1 MGLRN
6 VLKHGD
12 KALLRIS
19 REVTDFDA
27 RLHSLLDD
35 LKETNDYNE
44 GMGLA
49 APQVGILR
57 RAIVVTDISGAED
70 VTIELVNPEIISYS
84 DETEEEVEGCLSV
97 PDVWAMVKRPKYVKV
112 KAQDR
117 SGKPFELD
125 VSDNFLARAVQHEI
139 DHLNGQ
145 LFTKLAGKYLSEK
158 EIEEVM
164 FARERELSKR
174 RKEAKAAAGSR
185 RVRSW

>member
-12 KALLRIS
+12 KALLRVS
-19 REVTDFDA
+19 REVTNFDV

-57 RAIVVTDISGAED
+57 RAVVVTDISGVED
-70 VTIELVNPEIISYS
+70 VTIELVNPEIISLS
-84 DETEEEVEGCLSV
+84 EETEEVAEGCLSV
-97 PDVWAMVKRPKYVKV
+97 PDVWALVRRAKYVKV

-117 SGKPFELD
+117 DGKPFELD
-125 VSDNFLARAVQHEI
+125 VTDNFLARAIQHEI

-145 LFTKLAGKYLSEK
+145 LFTKLAGRYLSEQ
-158 EIEEVM
+158 EIEDVM
-164 FARERELSKR
+164 FERERELAKR
-174 RKEAKAAAGSR
+174 RKAAKATAGSR